1 MKKKRIGLYTGL
13 LTASLLL
20 AACGGADTGDSA
32 TTDTGTTDT
41 GTTETSEA
49 GESENTSTKDTIS
62 WMTML
67 HTPTP
72 PSGAVEEALE
82 EYTGIDIEFNW
93 VPDASKE
100 ERINA
105 ALSSDTLTDIVS
117 LTQIANTTVR
127 QALGSGMFWDVEPYL
142 SEFENLSN
150 IEQGTLDVSRINGKI
165 YGVPFQKPIARYGTI
180 VRKDWL
186 DNLGLEVPHT
196 LEDLQEVARA
206 FTEDDPDGNG
216 LDDTTGFVERAESFA
231 VGFRN
236 LTGYFGADNM
246 FHLNDDGEIIP
257 SFMQP
262 EYKEAMEYYR
272 NIYQNGWMNSDFAV
286 MPKNDQKDY
295 IATGKGGIVFS
306 GLFDA
311 NNYQM
316 AAVGTPQEEVMEWAI
331 INDMTYGDVDR
342 RVLSDTNGGMGGW
355 LAIPKSNVETEDD
368 LRVVL
373 QFINDLMDIEPYTL
387 MTHGVEGVH
396 YEMLDGDVYSRL
408 DDTLWQQEVQP
419 FAGSRPSELVTT
431 FKVESE
437 LSNEAN
443 EKIAENAEF
452 AVINIAQALDSEAYT
467 SQWSS
472 LVEGIE
478 DAYYQYMMG
487 DIEMEGFDAAVDTF
501 LQNGGQ
507 TVIDEYTAAY
517 KAIN

>member
-236 LTGYFGADNM
+236 LTGYFGDDNM

-262 EYKEAMEYYR
+262 EYKEAME
-272 NIYQNGWMNSDFAV
+272 
-286 MPKNDQKDY
+286 
-295 IATGKGGIVFS
+295 
-306 GLFDA
+306 
-311 NNYQM
+311 
-316 AAVGTPQEEVMEWAI
+316 
-331 INDMTYGDVDR
+331 
-342 RVLSDTNGGMGGW
+342 
-355 LAIPKSNVETEDD
+355 
-368 LRVVL
+368 
-373 QFINDLMDIEPYTL
+373 
-387 MTHGVEGVH
+387 
-396 YEMLDGDVYSRL
+396 
-408 DDTLWQQEVQP
+408 
-419 FAGSRPSELVTT
+419 
-431 FKVESE
+431 
-437 LSNEAN
+437 
-443 EKIAENAEF
+443 
-452 AVINIAQALDSEAYT
+452 
-467 SQWSS
+467 
-472 LVEGIE
+472 
-478 DAYYQYMMG
+478 
-487 DIEMEGFDAAVDTF
+487 
-501 LQNGGQ
+501 
-507 TVIDEYTAAY
+507 
-517 KAIN
+517 